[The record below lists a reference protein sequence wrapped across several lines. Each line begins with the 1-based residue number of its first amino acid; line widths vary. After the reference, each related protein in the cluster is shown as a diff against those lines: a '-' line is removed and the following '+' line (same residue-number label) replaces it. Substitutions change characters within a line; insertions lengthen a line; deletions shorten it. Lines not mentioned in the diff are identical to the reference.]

1 MKKILALII
10 ISCMLMTTLASC
22 NLFGGGNDT
31 TTKTECTEHV
41 DADGNYVCD
50 KCEAKLEKPDPKP
63 PVCTEHKDED
73 GDEKCDV
80 CGEKVEKP
88 AHTEHADNDGD
99 LKCDVCGEVLYEE
112 VKYTLNISDIEAGV
126 RSEDDINGKFTI
138 ASGTE
143 VRNRTK
149 TYEGIEYNKSIKI
162 GGNAHKVT
170 INVPGTGTLRFII
183 QNGSSGVD
191 MQFTK
196 VIAPDGT
203 VHDIEFVAGAESNPL
218 VMIEVPVTEGE
229 WTITRGK
236 NGGTQDIF
244 YLELECVVAVAEESG
259 FELVSTGQTDF
270 FTLAELDTTGVRLN
284 AVFAN
289 GKTDTLS
296 LENVSIDT
304 SKVDMTKAGSYPITI
319 TYKDYEPI
327 TYNVIVYEPYSMWL
341 GYDAIEKLPNN
352 TAAGNGVYYNH
363 HVRTIYKLG
372 EALDLTGLSVTI
384 FGQGP
389 GEDDIIGD
397 IVSDYQVSAFDP
409 NVVGPQ
415 TITITYRNLQESFV
429 VYVVDTEI
437 SEGNK
442 VMVDQKYEGTIGA
455 IVDGYNMFTT
465 IHQAL
470 EFLERAPAAEQKL
483 LVIGEGYYEEKL
495 EITIPNLTIRG
506 AGADKTVIEWG
517 DLYGLMDPAQ
527 FVHTTDST
535 STVAVRESAV
545 NCVIEDI
552 TISNYWNSQERMDEY
567 GLAIERGLALLV
579 QADRF
584 IMKNSTLL
592 GIQDTLELFTGRQY
606 FENVFISGYTDFIFG
621 TNNTTYFKNCTI
633 HVIDT
638 EKDDKGTAGYITAFK
653 GSNKGESDAIVY
665 GTIFDGCKFTAD
677 EGVTLGCT
685 AIGRP
690 WGAYAAVAV
699 INSELGGHISTAG
712 FTGGKNE
719 RYVSMNAKP
728 TDATVQYVEYNNTG
742 AGAISEAVAGMRML
756 TAEEAAMYADFAVIF
771 GTTNGKVTYLDPW
784 DPKSEEV
791 VVDDRTYYYFNGV
804 EGTTG
809 TSYTYTD
816 NIQGATGTFGDIT
829 IDATK
834 GKVTARGGDTQI
846 NAGAK
851 LIFNVE
857 AGTLVTVISYPGYGY
872 YTLNGVAHN
881 ANDTF
886 SMYFAEATEVV
897 LEATA
902 SAYLYQIII
911 NPNEEAL
918 ETPTLKEIKV
928 SGATLDY
935 KVGDELSLEGL
946 AVKAHYSDYSI
957 VTVEDY
963 TVDASAVDMT
973 VAGSYPITITYAGQS
988 VTLTV
993 NVAAPDEG
1001 PEITDQT
1008 VLDFSTP
1015 EGLDAVRNNPKV
1027 TMEGSIR
1034 YNTSEIQI
1042 QGTISFY
1049 VKAGTVVYVEPYADS
1064 NYVAYTVGD
1073 GTEGEDLPV
1082 YNEEMAFFVDE
1093 DGLFV
1098 YKGLANNYLVNI
1110 KIVPP
1115 VKDGTYVFGG
1125 KQMDGDVVGILA
1137 STSNITLAGTW
1148 KTHSGGAQ
1156 LGEDSFMVFSIAP
1169 YTTVVIQGYDT
1180 NYGKLDVY
1188 ADDVQIDMDSKA
1200 CYVFTS
1206 GAKAA
1211 YIMVGASN
1219 QGTDEAAD
1227 WSKSYIS
1234 YMTIQSLDF
1243 IEESTTITF
1252 GSAGNYN
1259 DILDMS
1265 SATVRDNGGN
1275 NSQISAGSISFAV
1288 RAGAKVTINGYP
1300 GYTSYTFSDGTTTSE
1315 EITSELYEYVAEYDC
1330 IITITPVNGN
1340 NYFYSFDIAY

>member
-50 KCEAKLEKPDPKP
+50 KCEAKLEKPEPKP

-99 LKCDVCGEVLYEE
+99 YKCDVCGEVLFEE
-112 VKYTLNISDIEAGV
+112 VKYSLNISDIEAGV

-149 TYEGIEYNKSIKI
+149 TYQGVEYNKSVKI
-162 GGNAHKVT
+162 GANNNKIVVS
-170 INVPGTGTLRFII
+170 VPGTGTLRFII

-203 VHDIEFVAGAESNPL
+203 VHNIEFVAGAESNPL
-218 VMIEVPVTEGE
+218 VMIELEVTEGE

-236 NGGTQDIF
+236 NGGTQDIY
-244 YLELECVVAVAEESG
+244 YLELECVVAIAEECG
-259 FELVSTGQTDF
+259 FELVSKGQTDF
-270 FTLAELDTTGVRLN
+270 FTLAELDTSGVRLN
-284 AVFAN
+284 AIFAN
-289 GKTDTLS
+289 GKTDSLALSQVTL
-296 LENVSIDT
+296 NT
-304 SKVDMTKAGSYPITI
+304 SAVDMTKAGSYPITI

-341 GYDAIEKLPNN
+341 GFDAIEKLAQNS
-352 TAAGNGVYYNH
+352 AAGNGVYFNH
-363 HVRTIYKLG
+363 HVRTIYSLG

-389 GEDDIIGD
+389 DEDDLMLD
-397 IVSDYQVSAFDP
+397 LVNDYQVSAFDP

-415 TITITYRNLQESFV
+415 TITITYRDIERSFV
-429 VYVVDTEI
+429 VYVVDTAI
-437 SEGNK
+437 AEGNK
-442 VMVDQKYEGTIGA
+442 VMVDQEYEGTIGA

-470 EFLERAPAAEQKL
+470 EFLERAPAAESKL
-483 LVIGEGYYEEKL
+483 LVIGEGTYEEKL

-517 DLYGLMDPAQ
+517 DLYGFEDPSQ

-535 STVAVRESAV
+535 ATVAIRDSAV

-552 TISNYWNSQERMDEY
+552 TISNYFNSQERFDEW
-567 GLAIERGLALLV
+567 GTAIERALALLV

-584 IMKNSTLL
+584 IMKNSKLL
-592 GIQDTLELFTGRQY
+592 GVQDTLELFTGRQY
-606 FENVFISGYTDFIFG
+606 FENVFISGYTDFVFG

-638 EKDDKGTAGYITAFK
+638 VKDDQGTAGYITAFK

-665 GTIFDGCKFTAD
+665 GAIFDGCKFTAD

-699 INSELGGHISTAG
+699 INSELGGHISVNG
-712 FTGGKNE
+712 FTGNKNE

-756 TAEEAAMYADFAVIF
+756 TTEEAAMYADFAVIF

-816 NIQGATGTFGDIT
+816 NIQGATGTLGDIT

-911 NPNEEAL
+911 NPNEEAP
-918 ETPTLKEIKV
+918 EAPTLNEIKV

-935 KVGDELSLEGL
+935 KIGDTLSLEGL
-946 AVKAHYSDYSI
+946 VVKAHYSDYSI
-957 VTVEDY
+957 VTVTDY
-963 TVDASAVDMT
+963 TVDASAVNM
-973 VAGSYPITITYAGQS
+973 AAEGSYALVITYGEHT

-993 NVAAPDEG
+993 NVEDPNAG
-1001 PEITDQT
+1001 PEFTDEII
-1008 VLDFSTP
+1008 LDFSTP
-1015 EGLDAVRNNPKV
+1015 EGLEAVKNNPKV
-1027 TMEGSIR
+1027 TMEGNIR
-1034 YNTSEIQI
+1034 FNSAEIQI
-1042 QGTISFY
+1042 EGTISFY
-1049 VKAGTVVYVEPYADS
+1049 VKAGTVIYVEPYANS
-1064 NYVAYTVGD
+1064 NYVAYTVSD
-1073 GTEGEDLPV
+1073 GIEENLEI
-1082 YNEEMAFFVDE
+1082 YNEEMAFMFDE
-1093 DGLFV
+1093 DSLFV
-1098 YKGLANNYLVNI
+1098 YTGLANNYLVNI
-1110 KIVPP
+1110 KIIPP
-1115 VKDGTYVFGG
+1115 VKEGTYVFGG
-1125 KQMDGDVVGILA
+1125 LQMDGDVVGILA
-1137 STSNITLAGTW
+1137 STSNITLNGTW

-1156 LGEDSFMVFSIAP
+1156 IGEDSVMVFSIDP
-1169 YTTVVIQGYDT
+1169 YTTIVIKGYDT

-1188 ADDVQIDMDSKA
+1188 ADDVQIDMDSSA
-1200 CYVFTS
+1200 YYIFTS

-1211 YIMVGASN
+1211 YIMVYASN
-1219 QGTDEAAD
+1219 QGTDEAPD

-1234 YMTIQSLDF
+1234 YMTIESLDF
-1243 IEESTTITF
+1243 VEESTTITF
-1252 GSAGNYN
+1252 GSEGNYK
-1259 DILDMS
+1259 DMLDVS
-1265 SATVRDNGGN
+1265 TASIRDNGGN
-1275 NSQISAGSISFAV
+1275 NSQVSSGSLSFGV

-1300 GYTSYTFSDGTTTSE
+1300 GYTSYTLGDGTTTSE
-1315 EITSELYEYVAEYDC
+1315 EITNQLYEYVAEYDC
-1330 IITITPVNGN
+1330 IITITPANGN